1 MLSWGQRL
9 VRKLCQTCRQWRSA
23 TADEQEVILNILKN
37 HPFPPLLNEPIKI
50 CEAGGCEACNHTGFK
65 GRQGLFEA
73 VVVDTKIKSI
83 LNQNPEEQTILNT
96 AKQQKIPTLAE
107 DAVTKILLGITS
119 LAEVERVV
127 DLYQG

>member
-1 MLSWGQRL
+1 MLAEA
-9 VRKLCQTCRQWRSA
+9 V
-23 TADEQEVILNILKN
+23 
-37 HPFPPLLNEPIKI
+37 KI
-50 CEAGGCEACNHTGFK
+50 CEAGGCEKCNHTGFK

-73 VVVDTKIKSI
+73 IVVDNEVKSI
-83 LNQNPEEQTILNT
+83 LNQNPEEQAILNT
-96 AKQQKIPTLAE
+96 ARHQKIPTLAE